1 MPLSG
6 PGLGG
11 GDSRRTEL
19 LSAVVTN
26 ALPVVGVV
34 ALDWSGAALLL
45 LYWLELG
52 IDSVWALVRALFAGR
67 PPDIDTGGLLV
78 GPLAAR
84 QATLSVP
91 RTDLRIYLSTLV
103 TLPLVV
109 LILGT
114 AWLVTGALLVGPVPS
129 PSSETMGS
137 VTLAG
142 VGVFVLTGGTT
153 VRNYFYNREYREH
166 NSQTAFGGLL
176 FKMGAVFLGGV
187 CTLVLMTAATNGP
200 DAEVGSLAPAAAEL
214 PLLLMVV
221 ALKFTADLLGV
232 YSDRLAVYF
241 RSYDTEYGWLQ
252 APPKAKSVDGT
263 LPDAP
268 VRVRPVRWG
277 RVLGGPLRL
286 PQHPGTAYLG
296 GLGLLVAA
304 LFAIG
309 GAWDIVA
316 ALVVAGVA
324 VPLLL
329 LCFDQ
334 LLRYG
339 AVEYRVAP
347 DAGALVAYDRLFGE
361 ALWRIESWDE
371 SGLRVERIPV
381 DSLLGTE
388 TVTIE
393 HADGEYVL
401 PHLSDAD
408 PVIAVFDRQPE
419 RQEPRQS
426 GGFGQV
432 G

>member
-1 MPLSG
+1 MSLSG

-11 GDSRRTEL
+11 ERSRRAEL
-19 LSAVVTN
+19 LSVVVAN
-26 ALPVVGVV
+26 ALPVVGVL
-34 ALDWSGAALLL
+34 ALGWSGVALLL

-67 PPDIDTGGLLV
+67 PPDVDADGLLV

-84 QATLSVP
+84 RATLSVP
-91 RTDLRIYLSTLV
+91 RTGLRIYLTTLA
-103 TLPLVV
+103 TLPLAV
-109 LILGT
+109 LILGI
-114 AWLVTGALLVGPVPS
+114 AWLVTGALLVGPVPR
-129 PSSETMGS
+129 PGSETVRS

-142 VGVFVLTGGTT
+142 LGIFLLTGWDT
-153 VRNYFYNREYREH
+153 VRNYFYNGAYREH

-176 FKMGAVFLGGV
+176 FEMCTVFFGGV
-187 CTLVLMTAATNGP
+187 CTLVLVTAATNGP
-200 DAEVGSLAPAAAEL
+200 DAELGALAPGAAEL
-214 PLLLMVV
+214 PLLLTIV
-221 ALKFTADLLGV
+221 ALKFASDLLGV

-241 RSYDTEYGWLQ
+241 ESYDREYGWSQ
-252 APPKAKSVDGT
+252 APPQPKSIDGT

-268 VRVRPVRWG
+268 TRLRPARLG

-286 PQHPGTAYLG
+286 PRHPGAAYLG

-309 GAWDIVA
+309 GAWT
-316 ALVVAGVA
+316 VVATVA
-324 VPLLL
+324 VASVAIPLLL
-329 LCFDQ
+329 LCCDQ

-347 DAGALVAYDRLFGE
+347 EAGAVVAYDRLLGE

-371 SGLRVERIPV
+371 RGLRVERTAV
-381 DSLLGTE
+381 DALLGTE

-393 HADGEYVL
+393 HADGDYVL
-401 PHLSDAD
+401 PHVPDAA
-408 PVIAVFDRQPE
+408 PVLAVFDRQPE
-419 RQEPRQS
+419 RDP
-426 GGFGQV
+426 GGAGGLGFV